1 MQRLTQDSKC
11 VDDNYK
17 EMEMVVVRA
26 YVNEDREAP
35 MARFLSRMNKEIAH
49 VVELQHYLEI
59 EHQTIRT

>member
-1 MQRLTQDSKC
+1 
-11 VDDNYK
+11 
-17 EMEMVVVRA
+17 MEMVVVRA